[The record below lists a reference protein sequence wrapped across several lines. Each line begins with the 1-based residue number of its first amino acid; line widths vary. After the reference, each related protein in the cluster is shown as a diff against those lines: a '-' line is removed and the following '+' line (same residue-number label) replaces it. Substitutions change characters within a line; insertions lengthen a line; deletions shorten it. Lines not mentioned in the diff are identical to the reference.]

1 MGQDSSAFRAT
12 VPLRFIAA
20 RANGSVLAACQVGGK
35 SVRGRKCLLGCAR
48 LEVAGLDSRVAFI
61 TVWSSR
67 PLTCKVTARR
77 RPNRRSA

>member
-1 MGQDSSAFRAT
+1 MGQDPSAFRAT

-20 RANGSVLAACQVGGK
+20 RANGSVLAACHVGGK
-35 SVRGRKCLLGCAR
+35 SVRGRKYLLGFAR
-48 LEVAGLDSRVAFI
+48 LEVAGVDRVAFI
-61 TVWSSR
+61 SEWSSR